1 MATTTSITT
10 TYAGEFAGQYI
21 AAALLS
27 GSTLGN
33 QGITIKPNVKY
44 KEVVKRLSNT
54 GIVADATCDFTP
66 TGTVTIDE
74 RILEPKELQVNETL
88 CKSDFQSDWDAIQMG
103 YSAFD
108 QLPPNFT
115 QFFIANMAEIVG
127 AANETSIWHG
137 VAGNDGEFDGYVP
150 LMTADGTVIDVVG
163 TTIDSS
169 NVIAELEKVYNA
181 IPAALYGKNDLFIY
195 VSPNIAKAYN
205 IALGGFGAAG
215 LGAAGYLSQGTVGE
229 KPLDF
234 AGIPLFMANG
244 LTTNYMVAAQKSN
257 LWFGTGLMS
266 DQNEVKVLDMADL
279 DASKNVRFVMRY
291 TGGVQYG
298 YGAEAVLYTPA

>member
-27 GSTLGN
+27 GTTLGN

-44 KEVVKRLSNT
+44 KEVVKRLSNV
-54 GIVADATCDFTP
+54 GLVADATCDFTA
-66 TGTVTIDE
+66 TGTVTLDE
-74 RILEPKELQVNETL
+74 RILEPKELQVNQTL

-108 QLPPNFT
+108 TLPPNFT
-115 QFFIANMAEIVG
+115 QFFIANMAEHVG
-127 AANETSIWHG
+127 QATEQSIWHG

-150 LMTADGTVIDVVG
+150 LMTTDGTVIDVTG

-181 IPAALYGKNDLFIY
+181 IPSALYGKNDLFIY

-205 IALGGFGAAG
+205 IALGGFGTAG

-244 LTTNYMVAAQKSN
+244 LNTNYMVAAQKAN

-298 YGAEAVLYTPA
+298 YGAETVLYTPA